1 MARRCFGH
9 LPPVK
14 ATQVQGRS
22 RTDHESESESDCQPG
37 HEPTGPDQTLERM
50 RHVSERWAASMR
62 TEAGRLLERVV
73 PDRVLG
79 GVGAQDAA
87 ILDGRTLLSPFESG
101 GRAVSCWMAAPRLPS
116 TG

>member
-14 ATQVQGRS
+14 ATKVQGRS

>member
-1 MARRCFGH
+1 MA
-9 LPPVK
+9 
-14 ATQVQGRS
+14 TEVQGTS
-22 RTDHESESESDCQPG
+22 RIDHESESESDCQPG

-73 PDRVLG
+73 PDDLLG
-79 GVGAQDAA
+79 GVGVPAAA
-87 ILDGRTLLSPFESG
+87 ILDSRTLLSSPESG